1 MNFELTDSQRLL
13 SEMLARFIADKYT
26 SAARD
31 RVAESALG
39 YSRELWQE
47 LASLGVIGALF
58 SEADGGFGGSG
69 FDIAVVFECLG
80 RGLVLEPF
88 LSTLLAGRIIAYAG
102 NSEQRQWINKMMSG
116 ESLVAFAHEES
127 DAHYTMSHVG
137 TRAQRGAAE
146 WTLNG
151 AKVGVVHG
159 ESADLYLVSGRTEG
173 NIEDH
178 NGISLFLVPATSPGI
193 AVRGFAT
200 VDGARAADLSLVD
213 VRVPHAALV
222 GATDSGLAALEYGM
236 GYGVLGLCA
245 EALGA
250 MEQAKA
256 TTVDYL
262 RARKQFG
269 QCIGTFQA
277 LQHRMA
283 TLLVEIEQ
291 ARSSVINAA
300 YALTAD
306 RKHRERAVSAA
317 KHSIGRIG
325 TLVAE
330 EVIQLHGAV
339 GMTWDLPLAHYAK
352 RLVMIDHQ
360 LGDEDFHLERY
371 IELGRTS
378 GTVQ

>member
-13 SEMLARFIADKYT
+13 NGMLTRFVAEKYPFAT
-26 SAARD
+26 RD
-31 RVAESALG
+31 RVAKSTLG
-39 YSRELWQE
+39 YSREVWQE

-58 SEADGGFGGSG
+58 SEADGGFGGTG

-88 LSTLLAGRIIAYAG
+88 LSTLLTGRMISYAG
-102 NSEQRQWINKMMSG
+102 DSEQRQWIHKMMSG

-127 DAHYTMSHVG
+127 DAHYMISHVG
-137 TRAQRGAAE
+137 TRAHRGGAQ

-151 AKVGVVHG
+151 AKAGVLHG
-159 ESADLYLVSGRTEG
+159 ESTDLYLVSGRTDG
-173 NIEDH
+173 DTED
-178 NGISLFLVPATSPGI
+178 NSGISLFLVPAASPGI
-193 AVRGFAT
+193 TVRGFGT
-200 VDGARAADLSLVD
+200 VDGGRAADISLVD

-222 GATDSGLAALEYGM
+222 GARGCGLAALEHGL
-236 GYGVLGLCA
+236 GFGVLGLCA

-250 MEQAKA
+250 MEQAKEA
-256 TTVDYL
+256 TLDYL
-262 RARKQFG
+262 RTRKQFG
-269 QCIGTFQA
+269 QSIGTFQA

-283 TLLVEIEQ
+283 TLLLEIEQ

-300 YALTAD
+300 STLTAD
-306 RKHRERAVSAA
+306 RVRRERAISAA
-317 KHSIGRIG
+317 KYSIGSIG
-325 TLVAE
+325 SLVAE

-371 IELGRTS
+371 IELGRTAR
-378 GTVQ
+378 TVQ